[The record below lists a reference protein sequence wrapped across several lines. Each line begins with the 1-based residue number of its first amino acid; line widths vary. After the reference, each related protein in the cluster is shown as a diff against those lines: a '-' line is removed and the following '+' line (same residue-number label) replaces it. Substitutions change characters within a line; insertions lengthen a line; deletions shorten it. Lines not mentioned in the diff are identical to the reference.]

1 MNRFPFT
8 FTGVAH
14 SWVCPRNSGREK
26 IKRLLYDEIELSGRL
41 MNHGSVYGVL
51 VWGE

>member
-8 FTGVAH
+8 ATGIAH
-14 SWVCPRNSGREK
+14 SGVCSRNGSRDKSE
-26 IKRLLYDEIELSGRL
+26 RLLYDEIELSERL

-51 VWGE
+51 WEE